1 MAITA
6 LLLSYITQWI
16 LIISFLIYG
25 ASCLVLE
32 KNRMEFE
39 RYQMLHFRKV
49 VGLLQLAAC
58 AGLLLGFYF
67 PWFVPLTA
75 LGLTVMMFGAIVV
88 RLRIKDN
95 ALQTAPALFY
105 FLLSLFL
112 LSVSLYNLQP
122 NS

>member
-1 MAITA
+1 MAYTA
-6 LLLSYITQWI
+6 LSLSYITQWT

-25 ASCLVLE
+25 ASCLVSE
-32 KNRMEFE
+32 KNRQEFE
-39 RYQMLHFRKV
+39 RYQMLRFRKM

-67 PWFVPLTA
+67 RWFVPITS
-75 LGLTVMMFGAIVV
+75 LGLSAMMFGAVLV

-112 LSVSLYNLQP
+112 LLHSLKQQLH
-122 NS
+122 